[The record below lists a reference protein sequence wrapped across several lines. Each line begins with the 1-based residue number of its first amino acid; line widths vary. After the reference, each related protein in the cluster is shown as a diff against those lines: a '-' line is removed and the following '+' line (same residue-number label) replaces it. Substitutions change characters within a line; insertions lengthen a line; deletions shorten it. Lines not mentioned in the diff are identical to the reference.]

1 MPIRILLPIV
11 TLLLT
16 CSLAGA
22 EMYKWVDEHGVVTF
36 KDTPPPATKKGK
48 KVKVY
53 TDGDFAPAPSPQ
65 PVSTP
70 RRATPAPQPAPPVKQ
85 RFTGMVELYV
95 TDWCGYCKRAERYLR
110 SKGVSYVAYDIEK
123 DSAAM
128 QRHKDLGGR
137 GVPLIVVGSHKISGF
152 SPETIDYYLENGR

>member
-22 EMYKWVDEHGVVTF
+22 EMYQWVDEHGVVTF

-65 PVSTP
+65 PV
-70 RRATPAPQPAPPVKQ
+70 
-85 RFTGMVELYV
+85 
-95 TDWCGYCKRAERYLR
+95 
-110 SKGVSYVAYDIEK
+110 
-123 DSAAM
+123 
-128 QRHKDLGGR
+128 
-137 GVPLIVVGSHKISGF
+137 
-152 SPETIDYYLENGR
+152 